1 MSLYV
6 FILPVCWATTISGY
20 VRDSVTG
27 KSIPNANVYIQE
39 TGDGTASSPYGYY
52 EINLIEGNYTMETSV
67 IGFKTDIRK
76 INVGNEILEF
86 EIKLKRAILEYSE
99 IIVKGLFTSRL
110 GNESVDVINAEE
122 INSRD
127 KESIPDV
134 LRTIPGVDVQFAHP
148 NGRNVNVSIRG
159 SSDYKPGG
167 YNNRILM
174 LLDGF
179 PIQIPNS
186 GAPDWNS
193 LPLESIQRI
202 EVDNSPASAQ
212 YGHNSMG
219 GVINL
224 ITDDGSMESSTT
236 LRFSGGS
243 YSKAQTSITH
253 NNQKGNWR
261 YGINAMAQTSS
272 GHRFNADNQTGR
284 LRTYLRYGDQ
294 KGRTYRLSHI
304 LSYSDIGHPGFAS
317 TSSSSYRKSE
327 RLSQYIQGH
336 GFYPI
341 GKGISMSHS
350 LFLNKFN
357 TIYYD
362 RKDTPEDKKEGNR
375 DYDDLAIGLRSEML
389 ITKWARW
396 IFMAGSDVEWSR
408 SRVSVF
414 NPIYESPSQ
423 LSLGGFIQSK
433 YSIGNGWSFGTGLR
447 YDYRKSDPGSN
458 FQSRVYSNW
467 SPKINLMYTI
477 RGERVFTLAYSEGF
491 RAPSLSELYLL
502 HTASYGLT
510 FQGNP
515 NLLPEKVQAFEITYE
530 YLHGDH
536 WDGSISLF
544 HNRYE
549 NMIDFVYNF
558 PVLAKNREGVT
569 GDGIE
574 YKFRFGGID
583 AINISGSYAYLN
595 MSDRGGDPILYRS
608 KYRGKLYLNYQNKL
622 IKIRAGA
629 QAWSKQTYEIF
640 LVHDQCNQNKNDD
653 CWIQEDDKIIF
664 PIHKLPERIISEI
677 ILSKEMGTY
686 TASLRISNVFDTQY
700 ELIQDYPMPGRTWNF
715 TLTKT
720 IKKE

>member
-1 MSLYV
+1 MLLFI
-6 FILPVCWATTISGY
+6 FILTASWATTLTGH
-20 VRDSVTG
+20 VKNNVTG

-39 TGDGTASSPYGYY
+39 TGDGITSNPYGYY
-52 EINLIEGNYTMETSV
+52 EINLVMGNYTMETSV

-76 INVGNEILEF
+76 IKVGNEILEF
-86 EIKLKRAILEYSE
+86 EINLEPTILEYSE
-99 IIVKGLFTSRL
+99 ILVKGLFTSRL
-110 GNESVDVINAEE
+110 GYESVDVINEEE
-122 INSRD
+122 IKSME
-127 KESIPDV
+127 KESVSDV

-167 YNNRILM
+167 YNNRVLL

-224 ITDDGSMESSTT
+224 ITDDGSMQNSTT

-243 YSKAQTSITH
+243 YSKGQTSIIH

-261 YGINAMAQTSS
+261 YGINAMAQTSN

-375 DYDDLAIGLRSEML
+375 DYDDLTVGLRSEML

-396 IFMAGSDVEWSR
+396 IFMAGSDVEWS
-408 SRVSVF
+408 SSNVSVF

-433 YSIGNGWSFGTGLR
+433 YSIGNGWSFGSGLR
-447 YDYRKSDPGSN
+447 YDYRRSDPGSN
-458 FQSRVYSNW
+458 FQSRVYTNW
-467 SPKINLMYTI
+467 SPKINLMYTM
-477 RGERVFTLAYSEGF
+477 RGERVLTLVYSEGF

-502 HTASYGLT
+502 HTSSYGLT
-510 FQGNP
+510 MQGNP
-515 NLLPEKVQAFEITYE
+515 YLLPEKVQAIEIIHENLQSDYW
-530 YLHGDH
+530 H
-536 WDGSISLF
+536 WSISLF

-549 NMIDFVYNF
+549 NMIDFVYTV
-558 PVLAKNREGVT
+558 PVLAINREGVT
-569 GDGIE
+569 GNGIE
-574 YKFRFGGID
+574 YKFQFGVID
-583 AINISGSYAYLN
+583 AINFSGSCAYLN

-608 KYRGKLYLNYQNKL
+608 KHRGQLYINYQNKL
-622 IKIRAGA
+622 IKIRAGV
-629 QAWSKQTYEIF
+629 QAWSKQNYEDF
-640 LVHDQCNQNKNDD
+640 LSHHYQLVDG
-653 CWIQEDDKIIF
+653 KIIF
-664 PIHKLPERIISEI
+664 PFRELPERVIPEL
-677 ILSKEMGTY
+677 ILSKEMETY
-686 TASLRISNVFDTQY
+686 TASLRISNIFDTPY

>member
-52 EINLIEGNYTMETSV
+52 EINLIKGNYTMETSV

-159 SSDYKPGG
+159 SSDYEPGG

-622 IKIRAGA
+622 IKIRVGV
-629 QAWSKQTYEIF
+629 QAWSKQNYEDF
-640 LVHDQCNQNKNDD
+640 LSHHYQLVD
-653 CWIQEDDKIIF
+653 EKIIF
-664 PIHKLPERIISEI
+664 PFRELPERVIPEL